1 MAAPYWSFL
10 FKCLISLSNLLLSLF
25 SNFLCS
31 VSPSSSYWSINAHEI
46 PTPKNYALKQGS
58 NGISVSEMN
67 MVVRNLG
74 MQFETDADEMI
85 VKEGELEGVFE
96 EEEPSL
102 EEIREAFEVFDENRD
117 GFIDAEELSRVL
129 SGLGFITQSEDD
141 NEAVSKC
148 EKMIGN
154 FDRNGDGLLDFPDF
168 LKLMELSL
176 NSS

>member
-1 MAAPYWSFL
+1 
-10 FKCLISLSNLLLSLF
+10 
-25 SNFLCS
+25 
-31 VSPSSSYWSINAHEI
+31 
-46 PTPKNYALKQGS
+46 
-58 NGISVSEMN
+58 

-148 EKMIGN
+148 ENMIRN